1 LTKYIDIVIGT
12 IGIILLTFFYSFLKT
27 FFTASNLV
35 TNTHAFILPVF
46 VFLLVFLFH
55 KIFSKFSILTHLK
68 YRISIWKGVF
78 LCLAITILINFS
90 YLLFLNGVERLTL
103 LPLNIS
109 TFNMLLKQIV
119 VSSYEE
125 LIFRGFLFLGLLIRS
140 RRILLSAILSSI
152 AFSAIHYQT
161 YSLTEHWPIH
171 LILLSVG
178 IILCYVYV
186 IFKSLWVPIFLHFAN
201 NVIVNLFVFPEPM
214 VGNFSLAELTQ
225 SVSMALVCAVFTI
238 YLYRNKET
246 WSVDSFLNPT

>member
-1 LTKYIDIVIGT
+1 MTKYIDIVIGT

-27 FFTASNLV
+27 FFTTSNLV

-68 YRISIWKGVF
+68 YRISIWRGVF